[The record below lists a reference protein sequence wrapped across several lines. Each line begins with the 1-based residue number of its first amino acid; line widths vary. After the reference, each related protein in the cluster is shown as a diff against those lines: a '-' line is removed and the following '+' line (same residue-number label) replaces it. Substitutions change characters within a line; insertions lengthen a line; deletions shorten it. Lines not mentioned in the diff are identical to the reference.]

1 MGFYCS
7 DDLRFGDIVIVD
19 YGGEKYK
26 GVVYGDKIGYEDG
39 KEDYLKT
46 IKEQES
52 SGICNIYK
60 ITTR

>member
-7 DDLRFGDIVIVD
+7 TDLKFGDIIIVD
-19 YGGEKYK
+19 YDKGEKYK

-39 KEDYLKT
+39 KADYLKT

-52 SGICNIYK
+52 SGICK
-60 ITTR
+60 IIKL

>member
-7 DDLRFGDIVIVD
+7 TDLKFGDIIIVD
-19 YGGEKYK
+19 YGEEKYK

-39 KEDYLKT
+39 KEDYLRT

-52 SGICNIYK
+52 SGICK
-60 ITTR
+60 IIKL